1 MIPLRY
7 PSMNEAGTEKE
18 QIRQLKNFLWQHI
31 ETLQRYLNDLETGT
45 GQGQMSTEMSATQ
58 LFNMMKPMIIEAKD
72 IANAYYQYMS
82 TKFAQEYVSLST
94 HRSDINNLEQEIGEV
109 TEQVGTVNEQVGAV
123 TEQVETVAEQ
133 IGGMRCSTKNIQGTQ
148 MSIAVSGEKQT
159 VLIFGM
165 AGSTAVNGMLILD
178 GMGNVNWT
186 GDETVTFTL
195 ETPTNVVVVFPEE
208 ASDDIQVLSAKT
220 VNIN

>member
-18 QIRQLKNFLWQHI
+18 QIKQLKNFLWQHI

-94 HRSDINNLEQEIGEV
+94 HRSDINNLEQEIGET
-109 TEQVGTVNEQVGAV
+109 TEQVGA
-123 TEQVETVAEQ
+123 VAEQ
-133 IGGMRCSTKNIQGTQ
+133 IGGMRCSTKNIQGTH
-148 MSIAVSGEKQT
+148 MSITVSGEKQT
-159 VLIFGM
+159 VLVFGM

-178 GMGNVNWT
+178 GMGNVTWT

>member
-7 PSMNEAGTEKE
+7 PSMNEAGSEKE

-109 TEQVGTVNEQVGAV
+109 TEQVGA
-123 TEQVETVAEQ
+123 VAEQ

-148 MSIAVSGEKQT
+148 MSITVSGEKQT